1 MFDAQK
7 THGEYA
13 VRNEPSR
20 TINLRLLLVEDD
32 SRIASSVATYLR
44 REGFAI
50 DAVATGEE
58 AVQLAGIHDY
68 DAAILDIGL
77 PGMNGTEVC
86 RQLRARTNPVR
97 IIMATARDS
106 VADRIDGLNQG
117 ADDYLLKPYALG
129 ELLARVRAVLRRPAT
144 ADPVTLTVG
153 DLALDTGTRQA
164 VRNHRIISLTAKEF
178 AVLEFLM
185 RNAGRVLTRDNISAH
200 AWDNSYDA
208 ASNVIDV
215 YVARLRRKIDAA
227 GEPPLLSTIRG
238 AGYRLGTTAMR
249 HAGTPDTT

>member
-1 MFDAQK
+1 M
-7 THGEYA
+7 
-13 VRNEPSR
+13 
-20 TINLRLLLVEDD
+20 RLLLVEDD
-32 SRIASSVATYLR
+32 ARIASAVATYLR

-50 DAVATGEE
+50 DAVGTGEE
-58 AVQLAGIHDY
+58 AVQLAGMHDY

-77 PGMNGTEVC
+77 PGMDGTEVC

-106 VADRIDGLNQG
+106 VADRINGLNLG

-129 ELLARVRAVLRRPAT
+129 ELLARLRAVLRRPAA
-144 ADPVTLTVG
+144 ADPVTLLVG

-164 VRNHRIISLTAKEF
+164 TRNNRIITLTAKEF

-185 RNAGRVLTRDNISAH
+185 RNVGRVITRDKLSAH

-215 YVARLRRKIDAA
+215 YVARLRRKIDTA
-227 GEPPLLSTIRG
+227 GETPLLSTIRG
-238 AGYRLGTTAMR
+238 AGYRLGPVTTR
-249 HAGTPDTT
+249 TRSQS